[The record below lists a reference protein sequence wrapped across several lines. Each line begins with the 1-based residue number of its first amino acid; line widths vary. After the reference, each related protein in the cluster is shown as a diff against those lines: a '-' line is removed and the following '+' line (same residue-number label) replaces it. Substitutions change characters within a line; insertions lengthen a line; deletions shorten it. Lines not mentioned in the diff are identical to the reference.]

1 MTSRIMVS
9 LALLL
14 LMAAGAFYAWQL
26 EEQPQVHIT
35 MHKWPG
41 YFHAFIAAEKGY
53 FEEQGVNVKLQLI
66 EGIDDNL
73 KNFEENETVD
83 AAFGLQSDAMLLFAK
98 GVPLK
103 IVYIADFSNGGDVV
117 ISQPSIENIKGLR
130 GKTIS
135 VDKLNS
141 FNHIFIVELL
151 TMNGLKE
158 SDVNIVPFPASKV
171 PELLSSRAIDAGQT
185 WEPYQSQALAGGYQL
200 LSSTAEAPGIVTDVL
215 MFKKSFIEER
225 PEDVKKVLKALFK
238 ALKFRTENPTA
249 SYAIMAKAT
258 GVSAGSLKGTILGNI
273 FPDLEQNKKSFE
285 KTNDLMSLFHSG
297 KIISEFFMHK
307 RVISSPINLEELHA
321 QDIILTL

>member
-1 MTSRIMVS
+1 MNSKVVFS
-9 LALLL
+9 LALVLL
-14 LMAAGAFYAWQL
+14 VATGAFYDWPFK
-26 EEQPQVHIT
+26 EQPPVHIT

-41 YFHAFIAAEKGY
+41 YFHAFIAEEKGY
-53 FEEQGVNVKLQLI
+53 FEEEGVNVKLQLI

-73 KNFEENETVD
+73 NNFKDNETVD
-83 AAFGLQSDAMLLFAK
+83 GAFGLQSDAMLLFAK

-117 ISQPSIENIKGLR
+117 ISQPSIESVKDLR

-151 TMNGLKE
+151 SMNGLKE
-158 SDVNIVPFPASKV
+158 SEVNIVPYPASDV
-171 PELLSSRAIDAGQT
+171 PELLSSGTIDAGQT
-185 WEPYQSQALAGGYQL
+185 WEPYQSQALADGYLL
-200 LSSTAEAPGIVTDVL
+200 LSSTADAPGIVTDVL
-215 MFKKSFIEER
+215 MFKKRFIEER
-225 PEDVKKVLKALFK
+225 PGDVERVLKALFR
-238 ALKFRTENPTA
+238 ALQFRKDNPTA

-285 KTNDLMSLFHSG
+285 KNNDLMSLFHSG
-297 KIISEFFMHK
+297 KIISDFFMDK
-307 RVISSPINLEELHA
+307 RVISAPIDLEALHA
-321 QDIILTL
+321 QDIIRTL